1 MNVSA
6 RGHRMSRP
14 LLAACLVL
22 LPLPAAADPVR
33 FIAGEQ
39 PPFAYT
45 EDGIMR
51 GEIADLAREVARRV
65 GDGSGLTLASWPRF
79 NRETASGGPL
89 LFVAVRR
96 PERQAPL
103 HWIGRMGQ
111 ADLTLISERAP
122 ATVSLGQARDQL
134 VVVVAGSVAEQVLR
148 EAGFTRIEPV
158 QTEGRAAQLLH
169 SGRVGIWATALE
181 TALSSYRALG
191 LPASQLKP
199 GAPILEA
206 ELWLAATP
214 AVDPG
219 TIRRWSQAWNSMVVD
234 GLVPAA
240 MATGDSR
247 GDSAGP

>member
-1 MNVSA
+1 
-6 RGHRMSRP
+6 MSRP
-14 LLAACLVL
+14 LFAACLAL

-45 EDGIMR
+45 QDGIMR

-65 GDGSGLTLASWPRF
+65 GDGSGLTLIPWPRF
-79 NRETASGGPL
+79 NREAASDGPL
-89 LFVAVRR
+89 LFVTVRR

-103 HWIGRMGQ
+103 HWIGRLGQ
-111 ADLTLISERAP
+111 ADLVLVSESAP
-122 ATVSLGQARDQL
+122 AAISLDQARDQL
-134 VVVVAGSVAEQVLR
+134 VVVVTGSVAEQALQ
-148 EAGFTRIEPV
+148 EAGFRRIEPV
-158 QTEGRAAQLLH
+158 QTERRAAQLLS

-191 LPASQLKP
+191 LSADRLKP
-199 GAPILEA
+199 GAQILPA

-214 AVDPG
+214 AVDAA
-219 TIRRWSQAWNSMVVD
+219 TVRRWSEAWNSMVVD

-240 MATGDSR
+240 VATGDSH
-247 GDSAGP
+247 GGSAAP